1 MPPTRYRGQL
11 PLHDLILMKRC
22 ALVIA
27 LCLLGTMR
35 LMAQGSDSIVREIF
49 RQKGFPF
56 YEDNEVKLLPTG
68 REKYDDLFGC
78 VQSARRFIHMDYFKF
93 QQDSI
98 CRALFDILAHKAG
111 QGVEVRVVYDSFGNR
126 YSDLPLTDSY
136 LDSLRTAGIQIEEF
150 DRVRFPWINHL
161 RHRNHHKI
169 AIIDGEAAY
178 TGGMNVADY
187 YLHGKPSVGE
197 WRDMH
202 MKVRGSM
209 VNGYERVFEDM
220 WWRATKERLDSTRYL
235 TQPFPAGH
243 TSMAMVERIPKKSGK
258 VIRKTYCIAI
268 DHADNIIQIVNPYPT
283 LVKSIRKSLE
293 HALARGVRV
302 QIMASTKSD
311 GPVTPDVVGQEMHKL
326 MKKGAEVFYYDGGFH
341 HSKVMM
347 VDGLFCTVG
356 TANLDARSLR
366 FDYEVNAFIFDRQV
380 TSQLQDIFYRD
391 VHAHC
396 TLLTPENWKYRFP
409 LKRRIS
415 GRVFSSIKGFL

>member
-1 MPPTRYRGQL
+1 
-11 PLHDLILMKRC
+11 MKHR
-22 ALVIA
+22 ALVLA
-27 LCLLGTMR
+27 LCWLGCMSLL
-35 LMAQGSDSIVREIF
+35 AQGSDSIVREIF
-49 RQKGFPF
+49 RQKGYPF
-56 YEDNEVKLLPTG
+56 YTDNEVTLLPTG
-68 REKYDDLFGC
+68 RAKYDDLFGS
-78 VQSARRFIHMDYFKF
+78 VRSAQRFIHMDYFKF

-98 CRALFDILAHKAG
+98 CRALFALLAHKAQ

-126 YSDLPLTDSY
+126 FSDLPLTTPY
-136 LDSLRTAGIQIEEF
+136 LDSLRTSGMHIEEF

-169 AIIDGEAAY
+169 AVIDGEMAY

-187 YLHGKPSVGE
+187 YLHGKPCVGE

-202 MKVRGSM
+202 MKVRGPM

-220 WWRATKERLDSTRYL
+220 WYRATKERLDSTLYACAPL
-235 TQPFPAGH
+235 HAGGCAM
-243 TSMAMVERIPKKSGK
+243 TMVERVPKHSAKA
-258 VIRKTYCIAI
+258 IRETYRIAI
-268 DHADNIIQIVNPYPT
+268 DHADRLIQIINPYPT
-283 LVKSIRKSLE
+283 LIKSIRKSLE

-311 GPVTPDVVGQEMHKL
+311 GPVTPDVVGQEMRRL
-326 MKKGAEVFYYDGGFH
+326 MLKGAEVYYYDGGFH

-366 FDYEVNAFIFDRQV
+366 FDYEVNAFIFDRQI

-391 VHAHC
+391 VMDHC
-396 TLLTPENWKYRFP
+396 TLLTPDNWKYRFP
-409 LKRRIS
+409 LKRRVS
-415 GRVFSSIKGFL
+415 GRVFQSIKPFL